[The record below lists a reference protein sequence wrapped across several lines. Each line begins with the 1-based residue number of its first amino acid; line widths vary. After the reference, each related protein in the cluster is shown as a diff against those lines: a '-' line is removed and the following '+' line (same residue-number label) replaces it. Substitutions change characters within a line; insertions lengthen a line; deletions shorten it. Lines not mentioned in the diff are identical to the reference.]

1 MTIQDHNF
9 PVEIQDIQT
18 VTNLDIPNN
27 LGRAVVR
34 TDTNDVLAI
43 HGKRYELI
51 SHDEVVSSVMDAVEM
66 SNISSGDYDCNIEL
80 YNNGARLR
88 GDILFNDLVAEPVVD
103 DHIKFRICFY
113 NSYDGAW
120 SVQLKADALRLWCLN
135 GCTTA
140 DHVMHTYQRHTTS
153 LDVEG
158 FIAQIQNGVETFW
171 NNQQMWSDFSN
182 IKVTDHQAI
191 DLFERTLCYQRYT
204 YKPLDDDTVNKKQKN
219 ILFGHWLD
227 YQDKLGSNLWAL
239 YNACTHWATHTN
251 EYANPANKRRQ
262 REDKVAKMLQTK
274 QWEYLANT

>member
-18 VTNLDIPNN
+18 VSNLNIPNN

-51 SHDEVVSSVMDAVEM
+51 SHDEVVSSIMNAV
-66 SNISSGDYDCNIEL
+66 SLSSIADDYDCNIDL
-80 YNNGARLR
+80 FNNGARLR
-88 GDILFNDLVAEPVVD
+88 GEILFNDLVAEPIAD

-140 DHVMHTYQRHTTS
+140 DHVMHTYQRHTTK
-153 LDVEG
+153 LDVDG

-171 NNQQMWSDFSN
+171 DNQQMWADYSTTK
-182 IKVTDHQAI
+182 ITDLQALK
-191 DLFERTLCYQRYT
+191 LFEATLCYQKSSQT
-204 YKPLDDDTVNKKQKN
+204 ALENDTVNQKQRT
-219 ILFGHWLD
+219 ILFGHWCD

-239 YNACTHWATHTN
+239 YNAATHWSTHTN
-251 EYANPANKRRQ
+251 DYANPSNKRRE
-262 REDKVAKMLQTK
+262 RENMVANMLK
-274 QWEYLANT
+274 SNQWEYLTR

>member
-18 VTNLDIPNN
+18 VSNLDIPNN

-51 SHDEVVSSVMDAVEM
+51 SHNDVVTSVVDAIEK
-66 SNISSGDYDCNIEL
+66 SKITFGDYDCNIDL
-80 YNNGARLR
+80 FNNGARLR
-88 GDILFNDLVAEPVVD
+88 GEILFNDLIAEPVED
-103 DHIKFRICFY
+103 DHVQFRICFY

-140 DHVMHTYQRHTTS
+140 DHVMHPFQRHTTQ

-158 FIAQIQNGVETFW
+158 FVAQIQNGVETFW
-171 NNQQMWSDFSN
+171 NNQQMWHDFSN
-182 IKVTDHQAI
+182 TKVTDLQALQ
-191 DLFERTLCYQRYT
+191 LFEGTLCYQKSSHT
-204 YKPLDDDTVNKKQKN
+204 ALNNDTVNQKQKN

-239 YNACTHWATHTN
+239 YNATTHWSTHTN
-251 EYANPANKRRQ
+251 DYANPSNKRRE
-262 REDKVAKMLQTK
+262 RENMVAKMLQSK
-274 QWEYLANT
+274 QWEYLTR